1 VQINTSP
8 ATALVANSKILG
20 QSLAAAWPHLLL
32 NFREQIAMCDM
43 FWRQPFPVRPVS
55 ASARRILIVT
65 EFDLPQSAHWA
76 KDYSL
81 KWFHSEGCCHDH

>member
-1 VQINTSP
+1 
-8 ATALVANSKILG
+8 
-20 QSLAAAWPHLLL
+20 
-32 NFREQIAMCDM
+32 MCDM
-43 FWRQPFPVRPVS
+43 FCRQPFPVRPVS